1 MTITLEHYQGAGI
14 VYIDGRD
21 IGNTAD
27 VNIAIETE
35 EKTVPNFR
43 GGGGN
48 SASLSRI
55 TGVNLSMNLY
65 DFNNDNLALA
75 LRGINSAVA
84 ATPITDEV
92 LTTPAALDVL
102 LETANIIDTA
112 VAPVVT
118 GPSGTPTY
126 VLDTDYEVKAGGIY
140 VLASGSITVSSTIE
154 VDYTPE
160 AGNALEALLTSG
172 AEVKVI
178 VDGVNDAESG
188 KPWRLSFHKWKPSPT
203 AGLSAIGED
212 YGSFELTG
220 EVLLDTTKNGTTIS
234 QYFKREAAS

>member
-21 IGNTAD
+21 IGNTSD
-27 VNIAIETE
+27 VKVAIETE
-35 EKTVPNFR
+35 EKSVPNFR

-48 SASLSRI
+48 SASLTRI
-55 TGVNLSMNLY
+55 SGVKLSMNLY

-75 LRGINSAVA
+75 LRGINSAVT
-84 ATPITDEV
+84 ATPITTEV

-102 LETANIIDTA
+102 LETAKIIDTA
-112 VAPVVT
+112 VAPVVK
-118 GPSGTPTY
+118 GPSATPTY
-126 VLDTDYEVKAGGIY
+126 VLGTDYEVKAGGIY

-154 VDYTPE
+154 VDYTPK

-172 AEVKVI
+172 SEVKVI

-203 AGLSAIGED
+203 AGLDAIGED
-212 YGSFELTG
+212 YGSFEMEG
-220 EVLLDTTKNGTTIS
+220 EVLIDTTKNGTTES